1 MEKVYAVT
9 VGFICEGKPI
19 KGSYTIAEA
28 PFDTEAE
35 AARQVDV
42 VLADLLD
49 SYKCFET
56 EQEKIDIQTVSPID
70 KRLVKIVD
78 DSVIPLVQC
87 SVLGVDM
94 QANLSVCGTGL
105 PVGHKHGT
113 EEQADLRKKIK
124 QINRYVALTTPKD
137 IL

>member
-9 VGFICEGKPI
+9 VGFICKGKPI
-19 KGSYTIAEA
+19 KSSYTVAEA
-28 PFDTEAE
+28 PFDSEDE
-35 AARQVDV
+35 AARQVDI

-56 EQEKIDIQTVSPID
+56 EQEKIDIQAVSPTD

-78 DSVIPLVQC
+78 DAVIPLVQC

-94 QANLSVCGTGL
+94 QANLSVCSTGI
-105 PVGHKHGT
+105 PVGCKHGT
-113 EEQADLRKKIK
+113 EEQSDLRKKMR
-124 QINRYVALTTPKD
+124 QINRYIALTAPGD

>member
-9 VGFICEGKPI
+9 VGFICKGKPI
-19 KGSYTIAEA
+19 KSSYSVVEA

-35 AARQVDV
+35 AARQVDT

-56 EQEKIDIQTVSPID
+56 EQEKIDIQTVSSTD
-70 KRLVKIVD
+70 KRLVKIVN
-78 DSVIPLVQC
+78 DSIIPLVQC

-94 QANLSVCGTGL
+94 QANLSVCNTGI
-105 PVGHKHGT
+105 PVGCKHGT
-113 EEQADLRKKIK
+113 EEQTDLRKKMR
-124 QINRYVALTTPKD
+124 QINRYVALTTPRD